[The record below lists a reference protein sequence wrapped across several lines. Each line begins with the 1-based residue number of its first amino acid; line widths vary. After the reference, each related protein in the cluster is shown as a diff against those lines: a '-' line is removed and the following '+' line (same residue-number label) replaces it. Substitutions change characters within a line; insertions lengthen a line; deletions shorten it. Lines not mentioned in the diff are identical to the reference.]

1 MRDKNLIASVALFS
15 ELYNNNTYKNI
26 PEIIAEFIRGAIIF
40 ENKYSFNST
49 ELKDLLNKI
58 YGFDIPESVIR
69 TTLQNKFKDEL
80 RRENNYYHFNQNI
93 KNSSLNIHSD
103 FQEISNS
110 QNQVIEDIYAFIEA
124 RKKKQLEPNEKR
136 EVLENVFQ
144 FLMDNGYSE
153 KYSDLI
159 SAYVLI
165 KEKDTKFRE
174 LLNSIKEGLILY
186 QGINYTADLNQLGSW
201 NNDLTI
207 YLGTEHLFNALGYNG
222 ILYKEIFDDF
232 YKLVF
237 EINSSQK
244 NTNAKRKKIELKYL
258 EETKIEIDN
267 FFQTAESI
275 KKGNKA
281 LDPSKLA
288 METILKKSSSLSD
301 IKTLRVQFDIE
312 LKKLGIQFH
321 DFNYSFD
328 RTIQYNVVDQ
338 KVIDELKKLSEE
350 KGRYFSEEN
359 CLYYFKLFTK
369 INTFRNGANNNRFE
383 KCGHL
388 YVTETAFVKYLAHNN
403 LVKFEDYDTPFAK
416 DIDFVTTRFW
426 FTLKKGFSDKQS
438 LPKSF
443 DVITKA
449 KIILS
454 SHLTNGISKSY
465 ENLLAERKSGK
476 LTDEEAI
483 ARSYSLREKP
493 NTPEEITIENLD
505 EALDFIQNENHLEN
519 FYREKVRKEQLLES
533 TQKENE
539 GLQLKITEYE
549 NKERELAEQK
559 LKIQFEERK
568 SEFVNESWI
577 LHRKA
582 NNKDLYLFMFILLAN
597 IYLITSALFI
607 GLSKELKEWFLK
619 LEYQQVLLIITY
631 IIVLLI
637 DTMGSKYLFK
647 KEQVINGWN
656 WLKTLFNFTTYKE
669 TKIDNLEKEYTE
681 KKA

>member
-15 ELYNNNTYKNI
+15 ELYNSDTYKNI

-58 YGFDIPESVIR
+58 YGFDIPESVVR
-69 TTLQNKFKDEL
+69 TILQNKFKDEL

-93 KNSSLNIHSD
+93 KNSSLNINND

-110 QNQVIEDIYAFIEA
+110 QNQVIEDIYTYIETK
-124 RKKKQLEPNEKR
+124 KKKQLEPNEKR
-136 EVLENVFQ
+136 DVLENVFQ

-159 SAYVLI
+159 SAYVLV

-237 EINSSQK
+237 EINTSQK
-244 NTNAKRKKIELKYL
+244 NTNAKRKKIELRYL

-288 METILKKSSSLSD
+288 METILKKSNSLSD

-312 LKKLGIQFH
+312 LKRLGIQFQ
-321 DFNYSFD
+321 DFNYSVD
-328 RTIQYNVVDQ
+328 RTAQYNVVDQ

-359 CLYYFKLFTK
+359 CHYYFKLFTK
-369 INTFRNGANNNRFE
+369 INTFRGGANNNRFE

-426 FTLKKGFSDKQS
+426 FTLKKGFSHKQS

-465 ENLLAERKSGK
+465 ENLLAEKKSGK
-476 LTDEEAI
+476 LSDEEAI

-493 NTPEEITIENLD
+493 NTPEEITIDNLD

-539 GLQLKITEYE
+539 GLQLKIAEYE
-549 NKERELAEQK
+549 NKERELEEQK
-559 LKIQFEERK
+559 LKNEFEQRRF
-568 SEFVNESWI
+568 EFINESWI
-577 LHRKA
+577 IHRKA
-582 NNKDLYLFMFILLAN
+582 NNKDLYLFIFIVLSN
-597 IYLITSALFI
+597 IYLITSAFFI

-619 LEYQQVLLIITY
+619 LEYQQILLIITY
-631 IIVLLI
+631 VIVLLI
-637 DTMGSKYLFK
+637 DTLGSKYLFK

-656 WLKTLFNFTTYKE
+656 WLKTLFNFKAYKE

-681 KKA
+681 

>member
-1 MRDKNLIASVALFS
+1 MKDKNLIASVALFS
-15 ELYNNNTYKNI
+15 ELYNSDTYKNI
-26 PEIIAEFIRGAIIF
+26 PEIIAEFIRGAVIF

-49 ELKDLLNKI
+49 ELKDLLNRI

-69 TTLQNKFKDEL
+69 TTLQNKFKDEIK
-80 RRENNYYHFNQNI
+80 RENNYFHFDESI
-93 KNSSLNIHSD
+93 KNRQLNINSD
-103 FQEISNS
+103 FNEINKS
-110 QNQVIEDIYAFIEA
+110 QNQVIEDIYNYIGT
-124 RKKKQLEPNEKR
+124 KKRITLEPSDKR
-136 EVLENVFQ
+136 EILENVFH

-159 SAYVLI
+159 SAYVLT
-165 KEKDTKFRE
+165 KEHDTNFRE

-186 QGINYTADLNQLGSW
+186 QGINYTADINQLGSW
-201 NNDLTI
+201 SNDLTI

-232 YKLVF
+232 NKLVF
-237 EINSSQK
+237 EINSSHK
-244 NTNAKRKKIELKYL
+244 NTKRKKIELKYL

-275 KKGNKA
+275 KKGNKT

-288 METILKKSSSLSD
+288 METILKKSNSLSD

-312 LKKLGIQFH
+312 LKRLGIQFQ
-321 DFNYSFD
+321 DFNFSVD
-328 RTIQYNVVDQ
+328 RTAQYNVVDQ
-338 KVIDELKKLSEE
+338 TVIEELKKISEE
-350 KGRYFSEEN
+350 KGRYFNEDN
-359 CLYYFKLFTK
+359 CQYYFKLFTK
-369 INTFRNGANNNRFE
+369 INTFRNGVNNNRFE

-426 FTLKKGFSDKQS
+426 FTLKKGFSNKQS

-465 ENLLAERKSGK
+465 ENLLADKKSGK

-493 NTPEEITIENLD
+493 NTPEEINIDNLD
-505 EALDFIQNENHLEN
+505 DALDFILNENHLED
-519 FYREKVRKEQLLES
+519 FYREKVRKEQLLET
-533 TQKENE
+533 TQKE
-539 GLQLKITEYE
+539 
-549 NKERELAEQK
+549 KEELELALQSYKDKEQQESDRIK
-559 LKIQFEERK
+559 KVEFDQRK
-568 SEFVNESWI
+568 SEYVNNTWREHKKS
-577 LHRKA
+577 
-582 NNKDLYLFMFILLAN
+582 NNKDLLLLFTITILTFG
-597 IYLITSALFI
+597 LIAVPFFI

-619 LEYQQVLLIITY
+619 FEGWQLFI
-631 IIVLLI
+631 IIV
-637 DTMGSKYLFK
+637 YLFLATIDILGSRYLYK
-647 KEQVINGWN
+647 KDKISNGWN
-656 WLKTLFNFTTYKE
+656 WLKNLFSYSEYKE
-669 TKIDNLEKEYTE
+669 TKMENFENDYTE
-681 KKA
+681 